1 MTLIFRIFITT
12 SIMLFCLP
20 SNAFGQP
27 SMLLH
32 NLKQLLVPEVGVW
45 LLLAMVIIL
54 GLFVAISF
62 RRLHTKKKLSLMRTG
77 RLVQLMHISHLSIWL
92 YDVKAQTYTWYD
104 NNGVPRHKYNKES
117 FAQRLNDV
125 HRKKVENVLREV
137 VSGEKEQVTIEVDS
151 FAEGNPTLGTR
162 LYQITFSILRWDHK
176 KPSVVIAVC
185 NDITDER
192 KRTQR
197 KKDRML
203 RYQSI
208 FHNVLVDMVFY
219 DENGYVVNMNE
230 RMQRLLNLTLDEAL
244 ERQLTLQEVTAMP
257 DFDIQHFESFLA
269 TRFVADDER
278 IEHINPYKAKEGLI
292 YELQLLPMRDKH
304 GTLKGVY
311 GTGRDI
317 SEMVVNYQKVQQDI
331 RQLQKANKELTEY
344 VENINFVM
352 GVGGIRTVNYSPKTH
367 TLTIYKG
374 INNIQQKL
382 TQTRC
387 MTLTDESSKKAVMRA
402 FNMMDNRNDQVIEER
417 IKTTLRIN
425 GKIIYLLFRIVPVYN
440 QEGEFI
446 DYFGICRDISELKH
460 TEMLLEKQTADALG
474 LENLKNSFLRN
485 MSYEI
490 RTPLNVVVGF
500 SELFEMEHSPEDEEV
515 FIQEIKNSSA
525 FLLELINSILFLS
538 RLDAH
543 MIEINPQYI
552 DFAMCFEAHCHV
564 GCNDNRVE
572 GVEYIVE
579 NSYDLLEVEI
589 DESQV
594 GLVIEQI
601 VRNAAQHTTKGYV
614 RARYDY
620 MGDKLMIVIEDTGCG
635 ISPRQL
641 SRIFERFV
649 SAGKGTGLGLAICK
663 ELVEQM
669 GGTIDISSREGKGT
683 RVWISLP
690 CALRNSQ
697 RKGSSSVNLNNA
709 LL

>member
-1 MTLIFRIFITT
+1 
-12 SIMLFCLP
+12 
-20 SNAFGQP
+20 
-27 SMLLH
+27 MLLH

-45 LLLAMVIIL
+45 LLLASVIIL

-62 RRLHTKKKLSLMRTG
+62 RRLHSKKKLSLMRTG
-77 RLVQLMHISHLSIWL
+77 RLVRLMHINHLSIWL
-92 YDVKAQTYTWYD
+92 YDVKDQTYTWYD
-104 NNGVPRHKYNKES
+104 NNGVPRHKYSQES
-117 FAQRLNDV
+117 FAQRLDDV
-125 HRKKVENVLREV
+125 NRKLVEKTLREII
-137 VSGEKEQVTIEVDS
+137 SEEKEQETIEIDS
-151 FAEGNPTLGTR
+151 FAESNPQAGTNI
-162 LYQITFSILRWDHK
+162 YQITFSVLRREHK

-185 NDITDER
+185 NDITDDR

-197 KKDRML
+197 KKDRLL

-230 RMQRLLNLTLDEAL
+230 RMQRLLNLSLDEAL
-244 ERQLTLQEVTAMP
+244 ERQLTLPEVTAMP
-257 DFDIQHFESFLA
+257 DFDFRHFDSFLA
-269 TRFVADDER
+269 TRFVADEER
-278 IEHINPYKAKEGLI
+278 IEHTNPYTAKEGLI
-292 YELQLLPMRDKH
+292 YELQLLPMRDKN
-304 GTLKGVY
+304 GKLEGIY

-317 SEMVVNYQKVQQDI
+317 SEMVFNYQKVQQNI
-331 RQLQKANKELTEY
+331 RQLQSANKELTEY
-344 VENINFVM
+344 VENIDFVM
-352 GVGGIRTVNYSPKTH
+352 KVGGLRAVAYSPETH
-367 TLTIYKG
+367 TLTIYSG
-374 INNIQQKL
+374 INKIQKQL

-387 MTLTDESSKKAVMRA
+387 MTLTDESSKKSVMRS
-402 FNMMDNRNDQVIEER
+402 FNTMDKQTNQMIEET
-417 IKTTLRIN
+417 IKTTLRIHD
-425 GKIIYLLFRIVPVYN
+425 KIIYLQFRLVPVYN
-440 QEGEFI
+440 QQGQFI

-460 TEMLLEKQTADALG
+460 TEMLLEKQTADARS

-500 SELFEMEHSPEDEEV
+500 SELFEEEHTPEDEEI
-515 FIQEIKNSSA
+515 FIHEIKNSSA

-538 RLDAH
+538 RLDAR
-543 MIEINPQYI
+543 MIEINPQPI

-564 GCNDNRVE
+564 GFNGHRVE

-579 NSYDLLEVEI
+579 NSYDQLEVEI

-601 VRNAAQHTTKGYV
+601 VRNAAQNTTKGYV

-635 ISPRQL
+635 ISSRQL
-641 SRIFERFV
+641 SRIFERF
-649 SAGKGTGLGLAICK
+649 AATGKGTGLGLAICK

-690 CALRNSQ
+690 CALHNSQ
-697 RKGSSSVNLNNA
+697 RKGSSSANSNKA